1 LNQAKLANENCYSQ
15 ISADSMRVLRFYTF
29 KQSVTHKHSVQT
41 RSYKMAG
48 DTQRELV
55 EAAAWNTCSSECIH
69 ISIPK

>member
-1 LNQAKLANENCYSQ
+1 
-15 ISADSMRVLRFYTF
+15 MRVLKFYTF
-29 KQSVTHKHSVQT
+29 IQSVTHKHSLQT